1 MSEKNTLVFTIDAQI
16 TPSDYTSLVD
26 FIYQNYVTPN
36 LKNFTNVVRSVSETG
51 CFLYF
56 TAVDPDRKWY
66 IDVQISIGKPID
78 VRMLLSSSEV
88 PESAVRW
95 LRSNLVTA
103 VRFFEEQRRKTTVY
117 FTWVEGEEIIPER
130 VLEARKN
137 FVYRMFSES
146 MLLLFILF
154 TSLSIILFLIL
165 GSYAPI
171 ALVLMQFTLILF
183 SDRIIG
189 RMGDWRITEKNPMIH
204 VFQYNIP
211 VSEYKSF
218 LNKHGVE
225 IFSKIKKDIYS
236 RTLALRKPINYE
248 TCAEVLSQYG
258 LECNPEKA
266 SAKIVNLYEIVKQ
279 AAERF
284 ELPVPRIVVSNTTLP
299 NAAASGPWPR
309 RGVILVTTGLLVQ
322 LDEREILS
330 VIGHEFSHL
339 KGRDPLIFFLLT
351 SIEYLLRFYVFW
363 PLLYFLGYFYLI
375 LALGAVYFIAKF
387 FESKADLESAIRIG
401 EPQTLANA
409 LRKIG
414 FRRLQLETRREY
426 AIQEWVGW
434 DPHPPLYFR
443 ISRLESLEEP
453 GKIRHPL
460 IRSIKDNIRGF
471 LEIIG

>member
-1 MSEKNTLVFTIDAQI
+1 MSEKNILVFTIDAQI
-16 TPSDYTSLVD
+16 TPSDYTDLVD
-26 FIYQNYVTPN
+26 FIYRNYVAPN
-36 LKNFTNVVRSVSETG
+36 LKHFTNIARSTSETG
-51 CFLYF
+51 FFLFF

-66 IDVQISIGKPID
+66 IDVQISIGKPIS
-78 VRMLLSSSEV
+78 VRMVLSSSEV
-88 PESAVRW
+88 PGSVVNW
-95 LRSNLVTA
+95 LRSNLVAA
-103 VRFFEEQRRKTTVY
+103 VRFFEEQLRKTTVY

-154 TSLSIILFLIL
+154 TSFSIILFLIL

-171 ALVLMQFTLILF
+171 TLVLMQFTLILF

-189 RMGDWRITEKNPMIH
+189 RMGDWRITEKNPLIH

-218 LNKHGVE
+218 LNKHGAE
-225 IFSKIKKDIYS
+225 IFSKIKKEIYS
-236 RTLALRKPINYE
+236 KTLALGKPINYE
-248 TCAEVLSQYG
+248 VCAEVLSQYG
-258 LECNPEKA
+258 LEYSSERV
-266 SAKIVNLYEIVKQ
+266 SAKSVNLYEIVKQ
-279 AAERF
+279 AAEKF
-284 ELPVPRIVVSNTTLP
+284 ELPVPKIVVSNTTLP
-299 NAAASGPWPR
+299 NAAASGAWPS

-322 LDEREILS
+322 LEDKEILS

-339 KGRDPLIFFLLT
+339 RGRDPLFLFLLT
-351 SIEYLLRFYVFW
+351 SMEYLLRFYVFW

-375 LALGAVYFIAKF
+375 IALGAVYFVAKF
-387 FESKADLESAIRIG
+387 FESKADLESAIKIG

-414 FRRLQLETRREY
+414 FRRLQLEARRGY
-426 AIQEWVGW
+426 AIQEWLGW

-443 ISRLESLEEP
+443 IYRLESLRDP
-453 GKIRHPL
+453 SRIRHPL
-460 IRSIKDNIRGF
+460 IRSVKDNILGF

>member
-1 MSEKNTLVFTIDAQI
+1 MSGEKSLAFTIDAQI
-16 TPSDYTSLVD
+16 TPSDYASLAD
-26 FIYQNYVTPN
+26 FIYQNYVAPN
-36 LKNFTNVVRSVSETG
+36 LKHFTNVVRNVSETG

-56 TAVDPDRKWY
+56 SAVDPDREWY
-66 IDVQISIGKPID
+66 IDVQISIGKPIS
-78 VRMLLSSSEV
+78 VRMVLSGSEV
-88 PESAVRW
+88 PASAVH
-95 LRSNLVTA
+95 LLKSNLVAA

-154 TSLSIILFLIL
+154 TSLSIILFLAL
-165 GSYAPI
+165 GAYAPI
-171 ALVLMQFTLILF
+171 VLVLLQFTLILF

-189 RMGDWRITEKNPMIH
+189 RMGDWRITEKNPLVH
-204 VFQYNIP
+204 VFQYSIP

-218 LNKHGVE
+218 LNKHGTE
-225 IFSKIKKDIYS
+225 TFSKIKKEIYS
-236 RTLALRKPINYE
+236 RTLALRKPIDYE

-258 LECNPEKA
+258 LECNSERA

-284 ELPVPRIVVSNTTLP
+284 ELSVPKIVVSNTTLP
-299 NAAASGPWPR
+299 NAAASGPWPS

-322 LDEREILS
+322 LEDKEILS

-339 KGRDPLIFFLLT
+339 KGRDPLILFLLT
-351 SIEYLLRFYVFW
+351 SMEYLLRFYVFW
-363 PLLYFLGYFYLI
+363 PLLYFLGYFYLM

-401 EPQTLANA
+401 EPQNLANA

-414 FRRLQLETRREY
+414 FRRLQLEMRQGY
-426 AIQEWVGW
+426 AIQEWLGW

-443 ISRLESLEEP
+443 ISRLESLKEP
-453 GKIRHPL
+453 SGIRHPF
-460 IRSIKDNIRGF
+460 IRSVKDNILGF
-471 LEIIG
+471 LEIIR

>member
-1 MSEKNTLVFTIDAQI
+1 MTEENTLVFTIDAQI
-16 TPSDYTSLVD
+16 TPSDYMDLVD
-26 FIYQNYVTPN
+26 FIYRNYVAPN
-36 LKNFTNVVRSVSETG
+36 LKHFTNVVKSFSETG

-56 TAVDPDRKWY
+56 TAVDPDKKWY
-66 IDVQISIGKPID
+66 IDVQISIGKPIN
-78 VRMLLSSSEV
+78 VRMVLSSSEV
-88 PESAVRW
+88 PGSAVNW
-95 LRSNLVTA
+95 LRSNLVAA

-130 VLEARKN
+130 ILEARKN

-171 ALVLMQFTLILF
+171 VLVLMQFILILF

-189 RMGDWRITEKNPMIH
+189 KMGDWHITEKNPLIH

-218 LNKHGVE
+218 LNKHGGE

-236 RTLALRKPINYE
+236 KTLALKKPIDYE
-248 TCAEVLSQYG
+248 TCTEVLSQYG

-279 AAERF
+279 AAEKF
-284 ELPVPRIVVSNTTLP
+284 KLPIPKIIVSNTTLP
-299 NAAASGPWPR
+299 NAAASGPWPSH
-309 RGVILVTTGLLVQ
+309 GVILVTTGLLVQ
-322 LDEREILS
+322 LEEKEVLS

-339 KGRDPLIFFLLT
+339 KGRDPLFLFLLT
-351 SIEYLLRFYVFW
+351 SMEYLLRFYVFW

-375 LALGAVYFIAKF
+375 IALGAVYFIAKF
-387 FESKADLESAIRIG
+387 FESKADLESAIKIG

-409 LRKIG
+409 LKKIG
-414 FRRLQLETRREY
+414 FRRLQLEARRGY
-426 AIQEWVGW
+426 AIQEWLGW

-443 ISRLESLEEP
+443 IHRLENLGDTS
-453 GKIRHPL
+453 KIRHPF
-460 IRSIKDNIRGF
+460 IRSIKDNILGF

>member
-1 MSEKNTLVFTIDAQI
+1 MIEKKTLTFTIDTQI
-16 TPSDYTSLVD
+16 TPADYMALVD
-26 FIYQNYVTPN
+26 FIYQNYVAPN
-36 LKNFTNVVRSVSETG
+36 LKHFMNVVKGASEKG
-51 CFLYF
+51 CFLFF

-66 IDVQISIGKPID
+66 IDVQVSIGKPID
-78 VRMLLSSSEV
+78 VRMVLSSGEV
-88 PESAVRW
+88 PDAAVSW

-130 VLEARKN
+130 FFEARKN

-171 ALVLMQFTLILF
+171 VLVLMQFILIIF
-183 SDRIIG
+183 SDKIIG
-189 RMGDWRITEKNPMIH
+189 RMGDWHITEKNPLIH

-211 VSEYKSF
+211 VSEYRSF
-218 LNKHGVE
+218 LNRHGAE

-236 RTLALRKPINYE
+236 KTLALGKPLNYE
-248 TCAEVLSQYG
+248 TCVETLSQYG
-258 LECNPEKA
+258 LECSPERA
-266 SAKIVNLYEIVKQ
+266 SVKIVNLYEIVKQ
-279 AAERF
+279 AAEKF
-284 ELPVPRIVVSNTTLP
+284 ELSVPKIVVSNTTLP
-299 NAAASGPWPR
+299 NAAASGPWPS

-322 LDEREILS
+322 LEEKEILS

-339 KGRDPLIFFLLT
+339 KGRDPLFLFLLT
-351 SIEYLLRFYVFW
+351 SMEYLLRFYVFW

-375 LALGAVYFIAKF
+375 IALGAVYFIAKF

-401 EPQTLANA
+401 EPQNLANA

-414 FRRLQLETRREY
+414 FRRLQLEARRGY
-426 AIQEWVGW
+426 ALQEWLGW

-443 ISRLESLEEP
+443 IHRLESLKKP
-453 GKIRHPL
+453 GEIKHPL
-460 IRSIKDNIRGF
+460 IRSIKDNILGF